1 MNLVLI
7 GITIFV
13 IVYLFLNWFTKT
25 SSKKIA
31 LTIKKI
37 IVYLSL
43 IIAAIFTIGGKFIF
57 SLPFLFVILSGLKI
71 KGLTALQMFQLWRLI
86 QFLKNSG
93 KFSQGQFNQPKGSSS
108 VSLGE
113 AYKLLGLQT
122 YFTAGVKEVRAW
134 TTKIGATAP
143 QAAGAIHTDFE
154 KGFIKAEVISYVDY
168 INFKGELKAKEAGK
182 MKLEGKDYLVKDGDV
197 MHFRFNV

>member
-7 GITIFV
+7 GIIIFV
-13 IVYLFLNWFTKT
+13 IVYLFLNWFTRT

-31 LTIKKI
+31 LIIKKI

-43 IIAAIFTIGGKFIF
+43 ILALIFTIGGKYIF

-93 KFSQGQFNQPKGSSS
+93 RFSQGQFNKPQGSSNIS
-108 VSLGE
+108 NDE
-113 AYKLLGLQT
+113 AYKLLGLSK
-122 YFTAGVKEVRAW
+122 GCSKE
-134 TTKIGATAP
+134 
-143 QAAGAIHTDFE
+143 
-154 KGFIKAEVISYVDY
+154 EV
-168 INFKGELKAKEAGK
+168 LKAANSLQKKIHPDMNREVKTERLSQLVNEAKEK
-182 MKLEGKDYLVKDGDV
+182 ILRSD
-197 MHFRFNV
+197 FS